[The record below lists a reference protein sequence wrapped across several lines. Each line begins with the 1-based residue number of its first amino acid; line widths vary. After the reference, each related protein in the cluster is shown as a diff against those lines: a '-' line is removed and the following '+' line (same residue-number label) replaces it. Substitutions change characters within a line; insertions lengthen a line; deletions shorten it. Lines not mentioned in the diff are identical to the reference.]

1 MIEPTT
7 LRKPGIDIL
16 REVVD
21 RRLLGHSAN
30 EIFSD
35 LGVCR
40 NDVLLVVQEL
50 RRLEG
55 RPIYS
60 RGPGRPKNRYS
71 VDQAG
76 S

>member
-1 MIEPTT
+1 MIAPSK
-7 LRKPGIDIL
+7 LRAPGIDLL

-21 RRLLGHSAN
+21 RRLRGLSAN
-30 EIFSD
+30 EIVAD

-40 NDVLLVVQEL
+40 NDALLVVQEL

-55 RPIYS
+55 VSVGS

-71 VDQAG
+71 RSEAG